1 MAFIK
6 KIKRKWQGS
15 EKWSVTVVTQGAPV
29 TTKELCEYI
38 ADSTTASASDVMAV
52 LLALPKIMELRMKDG
67 RSVKLEGIGTFRY
80 KVSAAMVDKESDAGE
95 SLIRDV
101 RVQFIPE
108 RTVTA
113 IGKNRVTRRALIPD
127 NLTWEI
133 YDKPAKPKKPTE
145 GGTTTPTG
153 GGSDSGTTTPTNP
166 GGDTGGNGGNGGTN
180 PPSGGGNDDSE

>member
-6 KIKRKWQGS
+6 KIKRKWQGR
-15 EKWSVTVVTQGAPV
+15 EKWSVTAVTQGNPV
-29 TTKELCEYI
+29 STKELCEYI

-52 LLALPKIMELRMKDG
+52 LLSLPKIMELNMKNG

-80 KVSAAMVDKESDAGE
+80 KVSAAMVDKEAEAGE

-101 RVQFIPE
+101 RVQFTPE

-113 IGKNRVTRRALIPD
+113 VGKSRITRRALIPD

-133 YDKPAKPKKPTE
+133 YDKPSKGKKTTEE
-145 GGTTTPTG
+145 GGE
-153 GGSDSGTTTPTNP
+153 S
-166 GGDTGGNGGNGGTN
+166 GGNGGTT
-180 PPSGGGNDDSE
+180 PTPTGDGDEG

>member
-6 KIKRKWQGS
+6 KIKRKWQGR
-15 EKWSVTVVTQGAPV
+15 EKWSVTAVTQGTPV
-29 TTKELCEYI
+29 STKELCQYI
-38 ADSTTASASDVMAV
+38 ADSSTASASDVYAT
-52 LLALPKIMELRMKDG
+52 LLALPKIMELNMKNG

-80 KVSAAMVDKESDAGE
+80 KVSAAMVDKEAEAGE

-101 RVQFIPE
+101 RVQFTPE

-113 IGKNRVTRRALIPD
+113 VGKSRITRRALIPD

-133 YDKPAKPKKPTE
+133 YDKPSKGKKTTE

-153 GGSDSGTTTPTNP
+153 GND
-166 GGDTGGNGGNGGTN
+166 GDEG
-180 PPSGGGNDDSE
+180 